1 MVARAFG
8 LEQNAA
14 VMDRRNGVRQTIFI
28 CLLLSAVTLAVYWP
42 VRHHEFVNY
51 DDPDYVT
58 DNAEIQGGISTAGL
72 AWAFFNLH
80 GKSTYWHPLTWVS
93 HMLDCQLFGLN
104 PGPHHL
110 VNVLFHMANTVLVFL
125 LLNRMTGFVW
135 RSAMVAALFGLHPLQ
150 VDTVAWVTERKNVLS
165 TLFWLLTMLAYVRYV
180 EERRKNAECRMQNAA
195 GPSHEPESRLTR
207 RASRFTF
214 HVSPYYLLSCCLFAL
229 GLMCKPAL
237 VTLPFVLLLMDFWP
251 LRRLEW
257 TRGTEAGGS
266 SPQPAPKSGGAQ
278 NEVPL
283 RQSGRP
289 AEVGSS
295 GPRIDS
301 IRWLILEKVPLLVL
315 AAASC
320 LATTAA
326 HQGLRI
332 LRASNMPLEWRIE
345 NAVVSYVRYLGKT
358 VWPEHLAVFYPHP
371 GAWPAVAVTGS
382 LLVLIVL
389 CGLVLW
395 QARRAPY
402 LVTGWLWFLG
412 VLVPMIGIV
421 QAGAQA
427 MADRF
432 AYVPLI
438 GLFIMIV
445 WGLADLTTGW
455 AGRNKI
461 LTTTGLLAL
470 GGCVVLTSRQLSYWE
485 NSVTLFEHTL
495 RVTENNFLAHHNLGL
510 TLGRQGKYELASSHF
525 RASLA
530 VYPDQP
536 EPHYNRGLSLMALG
550 KLAEAVEEYQATLQ
564 LNPSHRPARNNLAAT
579 LLLLG
584 KLDEAAAQFSELAR
598 LEPSSPDYPC
608 SLGGI
613 LLRQGK
619 FADAETDFAEAVRRR
634 PDFIPALAGLGQAL
648 SAQSKFTNA
657 QPQFREVVRLRPASA
672 DAHANLGLCYARQ
685 RKLDEAVLEFQEQ
698 LRLQPDAQ
706 AWYNLALA
714 RVMQGNLKE
723 AAADYEQAVKLKPD
737 WPIVLNDLAWIRAT
751 APRAELRDSTAAVR
765 MAERACELSGGQ
777 EARFFG
783 TLDAAYAE
791 AGRFADAIT
800 TAEKTRDLALAAG
813 DKEIATAAQ
822 QRMALYRDRQPYRQ

>member
-1 MVARAFG
+1 M
-8 LEQNAA
+8 N
-14 VMDRRNGVRQTIFI
+14 RRNGIRQTMFI
-28 CLLLSAVTLAVYWP
+28 CLLLGAVTLSLYWP
-42 VRHHEFVNY
+42 ARHHEFVDY
-51 DDPDYVT
+51 DDPAYVT
-58 DNAEIQGGISTAGL
+58 DNPQIQAGISQAGL

-80 GKSTYWHPLTWVS
+80 GQHTYWHPLTWVS
-93 HMLDCQLFGLN
+93 HMLDCQLFGMN
-104 PGPHHL
+104 AGAHHL
-110 VNVLFHMANTVLVFL
+110 VNVVFHIANALLVFL

-165 TLFWLLTMLAYVRYV
+165 SLFWLLTMLAYVRYV
-180 EERRKNAECRMQNAA
+180 EEERKNAECRMQNAA
-195 GPSHEPESRLTR
+195 GPSEAPESRATR
-207 RASRFTF
+207 KASRFTF
-214 HVSPYYLLSCCLFAL
+214 HVSRYYLLAFCLFAL

-257 TRGTEAGGS
+257 TRGIEAGGS
-266 SPQPAPKSGGAQ
+266 SPQPSPKPGGAQ
-278 NEVPL
+278 NEALL
-283 RQSGRP
+283 RQSRRP

-295 GPRIDS
+295 GPRIAS
-301 IRWLILEKVPLLVL
+301 VWWLILEKVPLLVL

-326 HQGLRI
+326 HQELRI
-332 LRASNMPLEWRIE
+332 LEASNMPLVWRVE
-345 NAVVSYVRYLGKT
+345 NAVVAYVRYLGKT

-371 GAWPAVAVTGS
+371 GAWPALAVTGS
-382 LLVLIVL
+382 LLVLIGL

-395 QARRAPY
+395 QMRRAPY

-412 VLVPMIGIV
+412 ALVPMIGIV

-455 AGRNKI
+455 KGRNKI
-461 LTTTGLLAL
+461 LTTASVLAL
-470 GGCVVLTSRQLSYWE
+470 GGCVALSSRQLSNWK
-485 NSVTLFEHTL
+485 NSVTLFEHAL
-495 RVTENNFLAHHNLGL
+495 RVTENNSLAHANLGVA
-510 TLGRQGKYELASSHF
+510 LGRQGSYELATAHF
-525 RASLA
+525 RTSLEIE
-530 VYPDQP
+530 PNQP
-536 EPHYNRGLSLMALG
+536 EAHYNLGLCLMASG
-550 KLAEAVEEYQATLQ
+550 KLAEAAGEYQATLQ
-564 LNPSHRPARNNLAAT
+564 LKPSHRPARNNLAAT

-584 KLDEAAAQFSELAR
+584 KSDEAAAQYGELVR
-598 LEPSSPDYPC
+598 LEPSSPDYLC
-608 SLGGI
+608 SRGSL
-613 LLRQGK
+613 LLRQAK
-619 FADAETDFAEAVRRR
+619 FADAEKDFAEAARRW
-634 PDFIPALAGLGQAL
+634 PDCIPALTGLGQAL
-648 SAQSKFTNA
+648 SAQSKFTDA
-657 QPQFREVVRLRPASA
+657 QVQFRKVVRLQPTSA
-672 DAHANLGLCYARQ
+672 DAHLNLGLCYARQ

-706 AWYNLALA
+706 AWYNLALT

-723 AAADYEQAVKLKPD
+723 AAANYEQAVKLKPD

-751 APRAELRDSTAAVR
+751 SPQAELRDGAAAVQL
-765 MAERACELSGGQ
+765 AQRACELSGAR

-800 TAEKTRDLALAAG
+800 TAEKARDLALAAG
-813 DKEIATAAQ
+813 DKEIAAAAQ
-822 QRMALYRDRQPYRQ
+822 QRMALYRKQQPYRQ